1 MGADLAVLGIDGGR
15 TGCRVVAATA
25 GGRRLAAGPGLGRL
39 AGPDAVAQLHRAL
52 APTLA
57 ALGTDA
63 LRVRTVCAGLT
74 GLGEVP
80 AAAAAVACELRALTG
95 AERVVVAGDMIT
107 SYVGALGLT
116 AGVMVAAGSGVVATA
131 VAADGRVARADGWG
145 FILGDHG
152 SGFQIG
158 QQGLAGALRHRDGRG
173 GSAELARRA
182 KLAFGPLEGIAG
194 EVYGAPNP
202 AGMVAG
208 FATEVLDAA
217 AGGDPAAAAIV
228 ASAARDLGATAVA
241 AARALPAPLP
251 RPLSWTGRLFLAREL
266 MLAPFLAHVAESM
279 PSLEPRPP
287 IGDAL
292 DGALLLADAPRRH
305 LLADHVVELT

>member
-1 MGADLAVLGIDGGR
+1 MGADVLLGIDGGR
-15 TGCRVVAATA
+15 TGCRIVAASA
-25 GGRRLAAGPGLGRL
+25 AGRRTAEGPGLGRL

-57 ALGTDA
+57 ALGVDA
-63 LRVRTVCAGLT
+63 LRVAAVCAGLT

-80 AAAAAVACELRALTG
+80 AAAAAVARELRAMTG
-95 AERVVVAGDMIT
+95 AQRVIVAGDMIT
-107 SYVGALGLT
+107 SYAGVLGLT

-131 VAADGRVARADGWG
+131 VSAGGQVARADGWG

-182 KLAFGPLEGIAG
+182 ERAFGPLDAIAG
-194 EVYGAPNP
+194 TVYGDPNP
-202 AGMVAG
+202 AGLVAS

-217 AGGDPAAAAIV
+217 GEGDSAAAAIV
-228 ASAARDLGATAVA
+228 ASAVRELAATAVA
-241 AARALPAPLP
+241 AARAMPAPAS
-251 RPLSWTGRLFLAREL
+251 RPLSWTGRLFRSRDLVL
-266 MLAPFLAHVAESM
+266 TPFLTHVEESM

-287 IGDAL
+287 RGDAL
-292 DGALLLADAPRRH
+292 DGALLLATAPRPH
-305 LLADHVVELT
+305 LLADHVVELA